1 MLRLSEWKSSGGRS
15 FGVLNKFRRRN
26 FESQKNDSAFFP
38 TSPDFISHS
47 FEIVSIA
54 ILEEESNNFDSI
66 GIVRF
71 VKWNVLYLFQA
82 MEIYESNLDTFSW
95 TLQRGL
101 WKTMRGRNAEK
112 KDSWYSSSIEYWTKD
127 ISLQKENVRK
137 RISPIFDKRSIF
149 RCSIIKEK

>member
-38 TSPDFISHS
+38 TLPDFISHS

-71 VKWNVLYLFQA
+71 VK
-82 MEIYESNLDTFSW
+82 
-95 TLQRGL
+95 
-101 WKTMRGRNAEK
+101 
-112 KDSWYSSSIEYWTKD
+112 
-127 ISLQKENVRK
+127 
-137 RISPIFDKRSIF
+137 
-149 RCSIIKEK
+149 